1 MLLVGG
7 ADHGGPDDSDSDDT
21 ETTDE
26 TPAVRLQPCA
36 AFQFARGR
44 GLVGVRRLRMAR
56 GRPPRRVETGGAE
69 ITELP
74 RRRTSVPDRLAS

>member
-1 MLLVGG
+1 MT
-7 ADHGGPDDSDSDDT
+7 ATTAIT
-21 ETTDE
+21 ETTGE

-36 AFQFARGR
+36 AFRFDADAACGDC
-44 GLVGVRRLRMAR
+44 GWLEDDHPGA
-56 GRPPRRVETGGAE
+56 VETGGAV

>member
-1 MLLVGG
+1 MT
-7 ADHGGPDDSDSDDT
+7 AMPEITETTETT

-36 AFQFARGR
+36 AFHFDADAAWPACGEC
-44 GLVGVRRLRMAR
+44 GWLEDDHPGAVA
-56 GRPPRRVETGGAE
+56 TDGAE

-74 RRRTSVPDRLAS
+74 RRCVPVPQRLAS